1 MTDRDTASATSAG
14 FSDLSRDDLAQVLE
28 SLPWVV
34 SYWDADSRLVYANEF
49 YLSYLGTDAHELR
62 GKHISELMGPDVYEL
77 YAPVIEAVQAGERH
91 KFNRTTVVAGGEE
104 RHIEAELIPHL
115 KDGHVVGYV
124 VLGQDITDRAVSQR
138 ALQEAAT
145 QVTLL
150 QERQRVA
157 EDLHDLVIQRLF
169 AAGLDLAAAMREGA
183 DVPARV
189 HAAAV
194 GVDQAIRELRG
205 TIHELRE
212 LMTPAEVPQALS
224 RILEDAARVLGFRPR
239 LTATGSLDDVRPE
252 VLLELTAVLNEAL
265 SNVARHAQATEV
277 HVTLAREEGLLL
289 LRVAD
294 DGRGIDPASRRSSG
308 LSNMRSRA
316 AKLGGHFELKPNEP
330 RGTVAEWRVPIRS

>member
-1 MTDRDTASATSAG
+1 MTDQDTASAAGG
-14 FSDLSRDDLAQVLE
+14 FSDLSRDDLARVLE

-34 SYWDADSRLVYANEF
+34 SYWDVGSRLLYANEI
-49 YLSYLGTDAHELR
+49 YLSFVGKSAQELR
-62 GKHISELMGPDVYEL
+62 GKHISELMGPDVFEM
-77 YAPVIEAVQAGERH
+77 YAPVIEAVQAGERQ
-91 KFNRTTVVAGGEE
+91 KFNRTTMVSEGRE
-104 RHIEAELIPHL
+104 RHIEAEFIPHL
-115 KDGHVVGYV
+115 SDGHVIGYV
-124 VLGQDITDRAVSQR
+124 VLGLDVTDQALSQR

-157 EDLHDLVIQRLF
+157 EDLHDLVIQRLC
-169 AAGLDLAAAMREGA
+169 AAGRDLAAAMREGA
-183 DVPARV
+183 DMRDRV

-194 GVDQAIRELRG
+194 GVDKAIRELRG

-224 RILEDAARVLGFRPR
+224 RILEDATRVLGFRPR
-239 LTATGSLDDVRPE
+239 LTATGSLDDVRPQ

-277 HVTLAREEGLLL
+277 HVTLAREDGLLL

-316 AKLGGHFELKPNEP
+316 QKLGGHFELRPNEP
-330 RGTVAEWRVPIRS
+330 RGTVAEWRVPIRP